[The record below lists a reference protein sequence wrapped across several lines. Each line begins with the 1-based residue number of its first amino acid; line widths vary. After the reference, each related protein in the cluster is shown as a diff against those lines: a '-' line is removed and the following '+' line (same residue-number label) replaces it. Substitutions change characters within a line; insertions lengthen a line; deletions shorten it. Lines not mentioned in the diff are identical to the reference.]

1 MTSSPQQ
8 AQQVPNNL
16 AATTPIGDGDP
27 TDVTDAQ
34 SCLSYLKSREVFLYK
49 MMGDPAHRSM
59 LYFLEVLMNVDSPDG
74 VRLTSLSQHFH
85 SRHFTQDMREAVAS
99 AGGLK
104 PFLQKYP
111 SLFRV
116 NGESV
121 SAVSLDG
128 ALSQISG
135 DTAATA
141 ASSSSSSSTMAA
153 AAAQAAA
160 AAAAASSSGSGRSQ
174 HHNGGRRDSIGSNNS
189 ARSGSDAAAALHSVS
204 GDPNDFARETEA
216 VRFFQTRLSRR
227 EDRWVPIKSL
237 AGHLSQA
244 PPEIRAVVGP
254 QAEFARFL
262 ARHRHVF
269 ELQGELSLPTTP
281 TSTAGPGGSSG
292 GGLSSSISGGAGPV
306 SMTAAEYKTVMFLRK
321 VLERKGG
328 LLSIPQLFSVLSRS
342 GEGAE
347 QARNLIGWTQIELEE
362 FLRKQSLFF
371 DIHPAD
377 GSVSCRRAQKLN
389 IIITGGRRSNRDGKS
404 GAGGGSAGVDQT
416 APRTLTNR
424 RGRVFHCARLWGII
438 DLGRHEHVF
447 FDKSIFKH
455 VDDLQK
461 HFKVCSGGI
470 GDPNLAGVP
479 DEGAK
484 VTDIVRGGQLVHPLG
499 VAEVFVPRLV
509 EVRAEGDV
517 MLRGLLSYA
526 TERTVINIHL
536 EQVLGALLNGA
547 NFCLENRGVL
557 TEVQTFLEE
566 HLTLMNEILY
576 FNAILAPKESRA
588 KWRAT
593 QVWKEADRAVMER
606 LSGGALTAAAS
617 AVKSPLGPEPLDSLE
632 LADDIKFLSDI
643 DETELRRVLQDD
655 ADSRTSSSVP
665 SPVLTPDLSE
675 GKDEPPPPPPHQQP
689 PQPTPSRSTSG
700 GCCSRCQAP
709 TTPAAC
715 NGGRK

>member
-1 MTSSPQQ
+1 
-8 AQQVPNNL
+8 
-16 AATTPIGDGDP
+16 
-27 TDVTDAQ
+27 AQ

-269 ELQGELSLPTTP
+269 ELQGELVGLRDTFAAHCLSGGGGGGSGGGGSSQRHQQQQLQSRNRGSGNLGGGLHHSQSARMARPKSLVMPSCSGDQRSSGKSLPTTP

-461 HFKVCSGGI
+461 HFK
-470 GDPNLAGVP
+470 
-479 DEGAK
+479 
-484 VTDIVRGGQLVHPLG
+484 
-499 VAEVFVPRLV
+499 
-509 EVRAEGDV
+509 
-517 MLRGLLSYA
+517 
-526 TERTVINIHL
+526 
-536 EQVLGALLNGA
+536 
-547 NFCLENRGVL
+547 
-557 TEVQTFLEE
+557 
-566 HLTLMNEILY
+566 MNEILY

-715 NGGRK
+715 NGGRKMVTMATQTLSTGEIMATQIFHDP